1 MVDICRRI
9 LWRWT
14 GLHCSE
20 CPGLMVG
27 AFAGNRLGA
36 IRDAKGKSVA
46 AVFTQL
52 GGDQKAEELDPE
64 LTALHSR
71 KAESWYSL
79 NHPSL
84 NRFRNLSPMTPCRF
98 AWSQD
103 TLAILTQSPTV
114 APRAH
119 PPKVTGTWFPTPPPS
134 RTARPSSILVDKD
147 HGTETLKPQGLP
159 SSISTLKGS
168 NGRKRHPSPGESTE
182 TEVVSLPASASTSS
196 AKSAATQT
204 PKNATKATRTATKKR
219 QRLLID
225 AAIGEPK
232 STVASTRDP
241 FDDDEGDVIMSDARD
256 EPFEDD
262 FEIDFQML
270 RLDEVTTPAWVPA
283 GTSALRCMKRSL
295 DSVEKARRKLEERY
309 LQEMHKR
316 IALENELA
324 RLRRCITL
332 GSVGLKTPP
341 PEAL

>member
-1 MVDICRRI
+1 MPQPVLNAQFPNGTRPR
-9 LWRWT
+9 T
-14 GLHCSE
+14 NSA
-20 CPGLMVG
+20 P
-27 AFAGNRLGA
+27 FK
-36 IRDAKGKSVA
+36 KGRKL
-46 AVFTQL
+46 VFDGVL
-52 GGDQKAEELDPE
+52 VPPLKAERTRSGGGVL
-64 LTALHSR
+64 
-71 KAESWYSL
+71 AESPFPQPL
-79 NHPSL
+79 PE
-84 NRFRNLSPMTPCRF
+84 P
-98 AWSQD
+98 
-103 TLAILTQSPTV
+103 LTNDPHAVSHGATSHV
-114 APRAH
+114 APRDMLGDTDTKSHRSSKSSSSKGHRNPVSNTTVVADGA
-119 PPKVTGTWFPTPPPS
+119 PQVISSSKRTTAPK
-134 RTARPSSILVDKD
+134 PSSHK
-147 HGTETLKPQGLP
+147 GSP
-159 SSISTLKGS
+159 SISTLKGS

-225 AAIGEPK
+225 AATGEPK

-283 GTSALRCMKRSL
+283 GTGAPAMYVPPGAQELITSMKRSL